1 MANGVIIIVQED
13 TVIWCLKWNHQDCF
27 DAAFYKDKTLLTLQ
41 FTTDHTQT
49 MQAKLYLTLQSFGIC
64 GWRCVPVI
72 SKFEHIGVREK
83 GLGPIAI

>member
-41 FTTDHTQT
+41 FTDHAG
-49 MQAKLYLTLQSFGIC
+49 QAFSEAT
-64 GWRCVPVI
+64 
-72 SKFEHIGVREK
+72 VRSEAA
-83 GLGPIAI
+83 GGDHRNMYSIDI